1 MKKTRFI
8 ALVLVVALALMGAG
22 YAAWTDKLCVETKV
36 KTGYLDVD
44 FTHIYKYEHSK
55 CIKTTE
61 KILPMPGDGEDFP
74 NGSKDFAEIKIENM
88 FPGQKVKYKISLKNE
103 GTLGAL
109 LESIKLTNCAGNT
122 IPAQWFKV
130 DYSFMEDGHRYSLNT
145 EEALEGEFELTHRP
159 PQEKVISKGDTEY
172 LYLEFEL
179 KDDAPNDITENK
191 EACYKVC
198 LEFLQK
204 CEGSSGGGGWPHGQI
219 MEEEAPPV
227 DL

>member
-44 FTHIYKYEHSK
+44 FVKIDKYEHSK
-55 CIKTTE
+55 CITTE
-61 KILPMPGDGEDFP
+61 QKILPMPGDGEDYP
-74 NGSKDFAEIKIENM
+74 NGSKDFAEIKINNM
-88 FPGQKVKYKISLKNE
+88 FPGQKVKYKLSLKNE

-109 LESIKLTNCAGNT
+109 LEQIKLINCANNQ
-122 IPAQWFKV
+122 IPGQWMKV
-130 DYSFMEDGHRYSLNT
+130 SYSFDDGGTGWHSLNL
-145 EEALEGEFELTHRP
+145 AEGAEGDEFTLSHK
-159 PQEKVISKGDTEY
+159 PQEKVISKGDTGY

-179 KDDAPNDITENK
+179 KYDAPNDITENK

-198 LEFLQK
+198 LDFLQK
-204 CEGSSGGGGWPHGQI
+204 CEGSGGGWNPKSVDDV
-219 MEEEAPPV
+219 APEV
-227 DL
+227 